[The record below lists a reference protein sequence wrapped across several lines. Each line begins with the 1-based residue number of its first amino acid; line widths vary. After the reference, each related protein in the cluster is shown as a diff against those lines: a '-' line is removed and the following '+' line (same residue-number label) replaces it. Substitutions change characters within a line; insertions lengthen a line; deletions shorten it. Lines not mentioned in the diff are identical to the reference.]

1 MTRSFTRPTFTIA
14 SLLVTL
20 LAACQREAATP
31 ATECLAYPPD
41 LTQTFA
47 TGLLRQDFRL
57 ANAWAVK
64 SDKPITGDNNVTT
77 PAYFVSADI
86 IAPNGEAVVGT
97 WLTDDITKEGHIYS
111 VSPQAIKYSKY
122 GGVGDRSTTGTTM
135 DTGGAKQS
143 IDCVLTHR
151 AKPGQAAGTP

>member
-1 MTRSFTRPTFTIA
+1 MTRSFSRPTFTIA
-14 SLLVTL
+14 SFLVTI
-20 LAACQREAATP
+20 LAACQRNAAP
-31 ATECLAYPPD
+31 PKECVAYPPD
-41 LTQTFA
+41 LTLTFA

-57 ANAWAVK
+57 ANAWAVQ
-64 SDKPITGDNNVTT
+64 SDKPITSDNNVST
-77 PAYFVSADI
+77 PAYFLSADI

-97 WLTDDITKEGHIYS
+97 WLTDDITKDGHIYS

-122 GGVGDRSTTGTTM
+122 GGVGDRSTAGTTM

-151 AKPGQAAGTP
+151 SKPGQAAVTP